1 LEKASKAVAAGS
13 ALDSA
18 ELEYAT
24 ELNAALPLAMTN

>member
-13 ALDSA
+13 ALDPA

-24 ELNAALPLAMTN
+24 ELNAALSLATTH